1 MVRLLEKDL
10 RNSPIQSSKGN
21 QLKWEEDGT
30 WYKADHIGYEGL
42 AEYMVSSLLKYSDM
56 DENEYIMY
64 QTEKIEYKSSTYCG
78 CKSRNFLPKGYQ
90 LITLERLFGSF
101 YGGS

>member
-1 MVRLLEKDL
+1 MIRLLEKDL

-21 QLKWEEDGT
+21 QLKWEEDGI
-30 WYKADHIGYEGL
+30 WYKADYIGYEGL

-64 QTEKIEYKSSTYCG
+64 QTEKIEYKSNTYCG
-78 CKSRNFLPKGYQ
+78 CKSRNFL
-90 LITLERLFGSF
+90 R
-101 YGGS
+101 

>member
-30 WYKADHIGYEGL
+30 WYKADYIGYEGL

-64 QTEKIEYKSSTYCG
+64 QTEKIEYKSSTYC
-78 CKSRNFLPKGYQ
+78 
-90 LITLERLFGSF
+90 
-101 YGGS
+101 